1 MLGLR
6 AELSSP
12 ERRAPIGHL
21 SFARSRARRPIGGLI
36 CSAALLMLAA
46 CDGPPV
52 AADVTA
58 PQSERTVAVSLR
70 LDSSPEVPASLT
82 VLAFRAAVTGVPAR
96 DVLSL
101 VDPLSSPA
109 PERTCVLRDLDRLS
123 AELENRGSSIELEEL
138 TGVSIGVAGGAAA
151 GPWVRPAPRLY
162 PDVTAVISGVVGEA
176 GPVLLQSLPPR
187 IRVMTTDSS
196 LGLPQG
202 AADEIDVD
210 VPAAAR
216 LVGLNGL
223 APSAGI
229 RVEARADLILTMAD
243 AEPATLELRPLGGTV
258 ALVCPLRPHPV
269 VTSTSA
275 GQTSIV
281 SKNVLT
287 ALLARSGAAAGAPVA
302 AALDFVRR
310 SESRLPSSGGRVSV
324 ESRTSTLVELRP

>member
-1 MLGLR
+1 MAGSLGVLW
-6 AELSSP
+6 
-12 ERRAPIGHL
+12 
-21 SFARSRARRPIGGLI
+21 
-36 CSAALLMLAA
+36 SAVALLALGA

-52 AADVTA
+52 AADVTT
-58 PQSERTVAVSLR
+58 PQSERMVAVSLR

-109 PERTCVLRDLDRLS
+109 PERACVLRDLDRMS
-123 AELENRGSSIELEEL
+123 AELESRGSSIELEEL
-138 TGVSIGVAGGAAA
+138 TGVSIGVANGGAA

-176 GPVLLQSLPPR
+176 GPVLLQSLPQR
-187 IRVMTTDSS
+187 IRVTTTDGS
-196 LGLPQG
+196 LGLAQG
-202 AADEIDVD
+202 TADEIDAD

-216 LVGLNGL
+216 LVELNGVT
-223 APSAGI
+223 PSAGI
-229 RVEARADLILTMAD
+229 RVEARADLVLTMAD
-243 AEPATLELRPLGGTV
+243 ADPATLELRPLGGTV
-258 ALVCPLRPHPV
+258 ALVCPLRAQPV
-269 VTSTSA
+269 VTSGSTA
-275 GQTSIV
+275 GQTAIV
-281 SKNVLT
+281 SRNVLT

-302 AALDFVRR
+302 AALDIVRR